1 MAVAQRQRVKPVSP
15 IRVLKEATGRVVFVK
30 LKDGS
35 EYIGKLEATDST
47 MNLVLDNCV
56 ELKPGTM
63 EPKVKYGKALI
74 RGSHVVYVSVDYEMV
89 AGGELPL

>member
-1 MAVAQRQRVKPVSP
+1 MAQRQRVRPVNP
-15 IRVLKEATGRVVFVK
+15 IKVLKEATGRVILVR

-56 ELKPGTM
+56 EVKPGTT

-74 RGSHVVYVSVDYEMV
+74 RGSHVVYISVDYEIV
-89 AGGELPL
+89 SEGSLPL

>member
-1 MAVAQRQRVKPVSP
+1 MAQKQRVKPVSP
-15 IRVLKEATGRVVFVK
+15 IRVLKEATGRVIFVK

-47 MNLVLDNCV
+47 MNLVLDGCI

-89 AGGELPL
+89 AGESLPL

>member
-1 MAVAQRQRVKPVSP
+1 MTQRQRVRPVNP
-15 IRVLKEATGRVVFVK
+15 IKVLKEATGRVILVR

-56 ELKPGTM
+56 EVKPGTT

-74 RGSHVVYVSVDYEMV
+74 RGSHVVYVSVDYEIV
-89 AGGELPL
+89 SEGSLPL